1 MPTPVV
7 VSESIKILAKNKIEY
22 DLYMIPP
29 SFYAHVLGGVLALTV
44 MILMLFNFREVRSMV
59 LYEQLM
65 LLLALS
71 IASGVHGISHQGMEV
86 IYGYYPLG
94 V

>member
-1 MPTPVV
+1 MV
-7 VSESIKILAKNKIEY
+7 KNKIEY

-29 SFYAHVLGGVLALTV
+29 SFYAHVLGGVLGLIV
-44 MILMLFNFREVRSMV
+44 LIKIMLNYREVRSLV

-65 LLLALS
+65 LLLAVS
-71 IASGVHGISHQGMEV
+71 VAAGVHGISHQGMEEL
-86 IYGYYPLG
+86 YGYYPLG

>member
-1 MPTPVV
+1 MLMLAVV
-7 VSESIKILAKNKIEY
+7 KILAENKIEY
-22 DLYMIPP
+22 VLYMIPP
-29 SFYAHVLGGVLALTV
+29 SFYAHVLGGVLALIV
-44 MILMLFNFREVRSMV
+44 MIIILFNFRRVRMLG

-71 IASGVHGISHQGMEV
+71 VASGVHGISHQGMEV
-86 IYGYYPLG
+86 LYGYYPIG

>member
-1 MPTPVV
+1 MLVV
-7 VSESIKILAKNKIEY
+7 VSQSIRILAKNKIEY

-29 SFYAHVLGGVLALTV
+29 SFYAHVLGGVLGLIV
-44 MILMLFNFREVRSMV
+44 LIKILLNYHEVKSMV
-59 LYEQLM
+59 LYDQLM

-71 IASGVHGISHQGMEV
+71 VAAGIHGISHQGMEEL
-86 IYGYYPLG
+86 YGYYPIG

>member
-1 MPTPVV
+1 MMALDR
-7 VSESIKILAKNKIEY
+7 SSNNIKILAKNKIEY

-29 SFYAHVLGGVLALTV
+29 SFYSHVLGGVLGLIV
-44 MILMLFNFREVRSMV
+44 LIMILFNFREVRSLF
-59 LYEQLM
+59 LYDQLM

-71 IASGVHGISHQGMEV
+71 VAAGVHGISHQGMEEL
-86 IYGYYPLG
+86 YGYYPLG

>member
-1 MPTPVV
+1 
-7 VSESIKILAKNKIEY
+7 
-22 DLYMIPP
+22 MIPP
-29 SFYAHVLGGVLALTV
+29 SFYAHVLGGVLALIV
-44 MILMLFNFREVRSMV
+44 MAMILFNFRKVKSMV

-71 IASGVHGISHQGMEV
+71 VAAGVHGISHQGMEV
-86 IYGYYPLG
+86 LYGYYPMG